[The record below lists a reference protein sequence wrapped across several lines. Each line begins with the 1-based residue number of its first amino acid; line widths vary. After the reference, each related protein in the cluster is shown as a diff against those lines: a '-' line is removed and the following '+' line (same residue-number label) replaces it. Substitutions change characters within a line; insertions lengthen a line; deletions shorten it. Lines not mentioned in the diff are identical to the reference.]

1 MGEKRIDWID
11 NLRGMCM
18 VFVCF
23 HHSGSSPLWFVKF
36 YVPIFLTSFFFV
48 SGYLFYN
55 PSKNF
60 DIRQKLLNIA
70 TSLIVPY
77 FIYCFCCS
85 CIALMLHGVDGFVE
99 QIYISL
105 YGIKSW
111 FISALILC
119 QLFALVNFI
128 EKYRLIT
135 ILITMIL
142 SLSLY
147 FCLTTG
153 DYFWNFRN
161 SLLAY
166 FFFACSII
174 ARNENLVSCIIS
186 I

>member
-99 QIYISL
+99 QSY
-105 YGIKSW
+105 YKKVECG
-111 FISALILC
+111 
-119 QLFALVNFI
+119 
-128 EKYRLIT
+128 R
-135 ILITMIL
+135 M
-142 SLSLY
+142 
-147 FCLTTG
+147 
-153 DYFWNFRN
+153 
-161 SLLAY
+161 
-166 FFFACSII
+166 
-174 ARNENLVSCIIS
+174 
-186 I
+186 